1 MNGLKRLCKRFGL
14 FSLIHILQAVNIE
27 SQPIHTRNGERKLIE
42 IHFNSPKDFGNTVV
56 GLWSVSVQEAVVQ
69 WLSKVVQIPLLE
81 LKPCTFDHFAN

>member
-42 IHFNSPKDFGNTVV
+42 TLFNSPKNSDRQAG
-56 GLWSVSVQEAVVQ
+56 GLWSENVQEAALQ
-69 WLSKVVQIPLLE
+69 SLSKIVQIPLLE
-81 LKPCTFDHFAN
+81 LKTCMLNHFAN